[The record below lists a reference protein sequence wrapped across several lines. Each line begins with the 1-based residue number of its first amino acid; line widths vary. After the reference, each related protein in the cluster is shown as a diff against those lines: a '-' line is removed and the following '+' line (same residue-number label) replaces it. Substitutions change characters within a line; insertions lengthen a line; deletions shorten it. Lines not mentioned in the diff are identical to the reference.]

1 VRVTFWGCRGTIA
14 SPGAD
19 TARYGGNTSCVE
31 VRLNDGTLLVLDAGT
46 GARALGQARVE
57 ESPSRIDLFITHLH
71 VDHIEGLGFFEP
83 IWRAETELHVWGPP
97 SPVASHDQRLAKYFS
112 PPLFPLHLSEVPA
125 RVTFHD
131 APEGSW
137 TIGGATVHSASIQH
151 QGITVG
157 YRVEA
162 DGAAVTYLTDHEP
175 GLGADIETASPEWI
189 SGAALAWKVDLLIHD
204 CQYTDEEYEGR
215 VGFGHS
221 SAVDVAA
228 FAAKVG
234 ARRLALFHH
243 DPFHSDDELDAIRER
258 VVERWSVEPARVV
271 IAAEG
276 AELAVER

>member
-1 VRVTFWGCRGTIA
+1 VRVLFWGCRGTIA

-31 VRLNDGTLLVLDAGT
+31 VRLDDGTLLILDAGT
-46 GARALGQARVE
+46 GARALGQARVG
-57 ESPSRIDLFITHLH
+57 ESPSRIDLLITHLH

-83 IWRAETELHVWGPP
+83 IWRAETDLHVWGPP
-97 SPVASHDQRLAKYFS
+97 SPIDSHDQRLAKYFS

-125 RVTFHD
+125 HVTFHD

-137 TIGGATVHSASIQH
+137 TIGGATVHSTAIQH

-157 YRVEA
+157 YRIEA

-175 GLGADIETASPEWI
+175 ALGADIETALPEWI
-189 SGAALAWKVDLLIHD
+189 SGAALAWKADLLIHD
-204 CQYTDEEYEGR
+204 CQYTDEEYEAR
-215 VGFGHS
+215 VGFGHTR
-221 SAVDVAA
+221 ATDVAA

-258 VVERWSVEPARVV
+258 VLERWSVEPSRVV
-271 IAAEG
+271 IATEG
-276 AELAVER
+276 AELTV